1 MMMICVRVVFVGLG
15 GFWHA
20 LKIVGYFAIFMLKFV
35 FVLIILLFKD
45 WDWLGVSFSFVLTKY
60 S

>member
-1 MMMICVRVVFVGLG
+1 MMICVRVVFVGLG

-35 FVLIILLFKD
+35 FVLIKD